1 MINRKSSSL
10 AKTKIL
16 KMKYFFSYLM
26 CFGLLL
32 ACSEPTAQKN
42 TPSIPQQ
49 DSELE
54 KMIGQMIMVGT
65 RGMAI
70 EEVSPQFQQQIKDG
84 KIGGIVLFDYDVV
97 KKEYHRNI
105 QSPEQVKG
113 LIDGLQ
119 KLAPTP
125 LFMAVDQEGGRVN
138 RLKPK
143 YGFPSSVSAQYLGD
157 MDNMD
162 STRYYGNRIATV
174 CKELGFNVNF
184 APAVDVNYNPTSP
197 AIGNIERS
205 YSADP
210 EMVVKHASILI
221 EEQAAKGILST
232 LKHFPGH
239 GSAQS
244 DSHYGVTDVT
254 KYWQESELIPFEKL
268 GKLDKNVAIMTAH
281 VANQNLDPDFPATL
295 SQKIITGILRE
306 KLSFQGVVFSDDMQ
320 MQAVNDHFGF
330 ETLLEKS
337 ILAGVD
343 VLVFGNN
350 LKYDEQ
356 IPTKAIDLI
365 SKMVENGTI
374 SRSRI
379 EQSYGRIKDAKRQ
392 LQ

>member
-1 MINRKSSSL
+1 
-10 AKTKIL
+10 
-16 KMKYFFSYLM
+16 MKYRIFTLI
-26 CFGLLL
+26 LL
-32 ACSEPTAQKN
+32 ATLFLACETSTTQKSTSPN
-42 TPSIPQQ
+42 PPK
-49 DSELE
+49 DAELE
-54 KMIGQMIMVGT
+54 KMIGQMLMVGT
-65 RGMAI
+65 RGMTI
-70 EEVSPQFQQQIKDG
+70 NEVSPAFQQQIKEG

-105 QSPEQVKG
+105 QSPEQVKS
-113 LIDGLQ
+113 LVDGLQ

-125 LFMAVDQEGGRVN
+125 LFMAIDQEGGRVN
-138 RLKPK
+138 RLKPT

-157 MDNMD
+157 LDNID
-162 STRYYGNRIATV
+162 STRYYGNRTAAV
-174 CKELGFNVNF
+174 CQELGFNVNF

-210 EMVVKHASILI
+210 EMVIKHASILI
-221 EEQAAKGILST
+221 EEQDQKGILST

-268 GKLDKNVAIMTAH
+268 GQMEEKVAIMTAH
-281 VANQNLDPDFPATL
+281 VVNQNLDSDYPATL
-295 SQKIITGILRE
+295 SQKIITGILRQ
-306 KLSFQGVVFSDDMQ
+306 KLGFQGIIFSDDMQ

-330 ETLLEKS
+330 ETLLERA

-343 VLVFGNN
+343 ILVFGNN

-356 IPTKAIDLI
+356 IPTKAIDAI
-365 SKMVENGTI
+365 TKMVENGTI
-374 SRSRI
+374 SRERI
-379 EQSYGRIKDAKRQ
+379 EASYKRIMAVKRD
-392 LQ
+392 LE

>member
-1 MINRKSSSL
+1 
-10 AKTKIL
+10 
-16 KMKYFFSYLM
+16 MKYLIFYI
-26 CFGLLL
+26 FGFVFLI
-32 ACSEPTAQKN
+32 ACGEPTTQKN
-42 TPSIPQQ
+42 TTAHPQK

-65 RGMAI
+65 RGMTI

-157 MDNMD
+157 LDNVD
-162 STRYYGNRIATV
+162 STRYYGTRTAKV
-174 CKELGFNVNF
+174 CQDLGFNVNF

-210 EMVVKHASILI
+210 EMVIKHASILI

-254 KYWQESELIPFEKL
+254 KYWQESELIPFEQL

-295 SQKIITGILRE
+295 SKKIITGILRE
-306 KLSFQGVVFSDDMQ
+306 KLGFQGVIFSDDMQ

-356 IPTKAIDLI
+356 IPTKAIELI
-365 SKMVENGTI
+365 SKMVKDGTI
-374 SRSRI
+374 SRDRI
-379 EQSYGRIKDAKRQ
+379 EQSYQRIIAIKG
-392 LQ
+392 

>member
-1 MINRKSSSL
+1 MFIRNIAFILLSTLIFACGGQVSKK
-10 AKTKIL
+10 KT
-16 KMKYFFSYLM
+16 
-26 CFGLLL
+26 
-32 ACSEPTAQKN
+32 PP
-42 TPSIPQQ
+42 PSK
-49 DSELE
+49 DTELE
-54 KMIGQMIMVGT
+54 KMIGQMIMIGT
-65 RGMAI
+65 RGMNI
-70 EEVSPQFQQQIKDG
+70 KEVSPQFQQQIKDR

-105 QSPEQVKG
+105 QSPNQVKG

-157 MDNMD
+157 LDNVD

-184 APAVDVNYNPTSP
+184 APAVDVNYNPKSP

-210 EMVVKHASILI
+210 EMVIKHASILI
-221 EEQAAKGILST
+221 EEQDDQGILST

-254 KYWQESELIPFEKL
+254 KYWQESELIPFEQL
-268 GKLDKNVAIMTAH
+268 GKLDKKVAIMTAH

-295 SQKIITGILRE
+295 SKKIITGILRE
-306 KLSFQGVVFSDDMQ
+306 KLGFQGVVFSDDMQ

-330 ETLLEKS
+330 ETILEKS

-350 LKYDEQ
+350 LKYDEM

-365 SKMVENGTI
+365 TKMVENGTI
-374 SRSRI
+374 SRERI
-379 EQSYGRIKDAKRQ
+379 EQSYERIQQVKRQ
-392 LQ
+392 LKG